1 MIQGFKNTALMLFDN
16 IFKASTLDF
25 NVFDSLGGRGISWT
39 PFSIDM
45 WKRTIENW
53 SKVIIGDR
61 TVGDATLRTFAAT
74 RHLVVPL
81 VETIR
86 DAESRQRSKEA
97 A

>member
-1 MIQGFKNTALMLFDN
+1 MLFDN

-45 WKRTIENW
+45 WKRTVQNW
-53 SKVIIGDR
+53 AKVIIGDR
-61 TVGDATLRTFAAT
+61 TVSDATLRTFAAT

-81 VETIR
+81 METIR
-86 DAESRQRSKEA
+86 DSETRQTTQQA

>member
-1 MIQGFKNTALMLFDN
+1 MLFDN

-45 WKRTIENW
+45 WKRTVENW
-53 SKVIIGDR
+53 AKVIIGDR

-86 DAESRQRSKEA
+86 DTESRQRNAEA